1 MPEATTRIRVSFADV
16 DSSQRIHFTA
26 WFRYM
31 EVAEHALMRSIGAPY
46 SALALGVAL
55 PRVHL
60 EGDFRGAI
68 EYDDLLDVQAR
79 VERVGTS
86 SWSLAFTGWHVGNG
100 EPDPQRG
107 ETVATGRM
115 TIVAMDPATQRSTPL
130 PERLRR
136 VLQGADEPADARTPA
151 AQEEVDRQ
159 YRAPR

>member
-1 MPEATTRIRVSFADV
+1 MPEATTRVRVSFADI

-46 SALALGVAL
+46 SSMSLAVAL

-60 EGDFRGAI
+60 EGDFCGAI
-68 EYDDLLDVQAR
+68 EYDDLLDVEAR

-86 SWSLAFTGWHVGNG
+86 SWTLAFTGWHAGKG

-107 ETVATGRM
+107 EIVATGRM
-115 TIVAMDPATQRSTPL
+115 TVVAMDPATQRSTPL
-130 PERLRR
+130 PARLKR
-136 VLQGADEPADARTPA
+136 VLEGAEAPASVPDSAS
-151 AQEEVDRQ
+151 QEEGDRQ
-159 YRAPR
+159 YRMPR